1 MSSEKLST
9 NINELKVK
17 DRTTSRKG
25 KQESGLIALFL
36 DPECCKDTLIMF
48 FAWIATNLG
57 NLFITPFV
65 EIFMTP
71 IFLNHIQNCN
81 FLVLFIH
88 AISIF
93 LAYFGLSLSAT
104 SLSDNIYL
112 SFILS
117 GLVELPSLVAIW
129 PMDHWGRKPTLV
141 VSFLLCG
148 ICCIVAGYSD
158 GTLKL
163 ILALVGN
170 ISLIYK

>member
-71 IFLNHIQNCN
+71 ISQSHTKLQFFSFVYTCH
-81 FLVLFIH
+81 FY
-88 AISIF
+88 F

>member
-93 LAYFGLSLSAT
+93 
-104 SLSDNIYL
+104 
-112 SFILS
+112 
-117 GLVELPSLVAIW
+117 
-129 PMDHWGRKPTLV
+129 
-141 VSFLLCG
+141 
-148 ICCIVAGYSD
+148 
-158 GTLKL
+158 
-163 ILALVGN
+163 
-170 ISLIYK
+170 

>member
-65 EIFMTP
+65 EIFITHTKLQ
-71 IFLNHIQNCN
+71 FFSFVYTCH
-81 FLVLFIH
+81 FYFF
-88 AISIF
+88 SIF
-93 LAYFGLSLSAT
+93 WIKFKC
-104 SLSDNIYL
+104 NQP
-112 SFILS
+112 
-117 GLVELPSLVAIW
+117 E
-129 PMDHWGRKPTLV
+129 
-141 VSFLLCG
+141 
-148 ICCIVAGYSD
+148 
-158 GTLKL
+158 
-163 ILALVGN
+163 
-170 ISLIYK
+170 